1 MPGTDATPRPSGSF
15 RRWSAFL
22 ILLGLYLTLRGYR
35 SFEGDQAYRFP
46 IFRHWQDF
54 RLFAGDPFVR
64 AFDGFNPH
72 RGYFLLLDAL
82 SRPLGLAAAV
92 AALFAAT
99 FALTCAG
106 LDRLARSVWPGLG
119 GSIGVVA
126 VALMLIAQAGNLG
139 TNHLFEPI
147 LLDRLV
153 AFGLGWIALAA
164 TVGAPGRC
172 VWVAPVALGLA
183 GLVHPSIGLQL
194 GALLSA
200 GWVAW
205 ALLGWTD
212 GLSRRSTVLVA
223 GAIAAAVVPG
233 VVLNLRGSGLI
244 LEGLSAGHVRL
255 LAAELQSP
263 QHMLPHLWRLP
274 QWLAGGCYPILA
286 AVAVLSAGSGNTARR
301 RLVVL
306 LAILLA
312 GLGLAWLGI
321 ERLGNLRL
329 TLFQPFRM
337 ATVARG
343 LCLVLVAGHLQR
355 LWLRGSTTD
364 RLRAVLIGVGLTG
377 DWSLVVVSLFEVTM
391 SAAGRVSRVAS
402 YSLVLGF
409 VVFACGIS
417 FLSRHD
423 TESGH
428 VPLIAATVA
437 TLALASV
444 WRRRSWESSG
454 RRVAFGVAVAW
465 AVPVATMVANVVPE
479 KELGHTLRGV
489 RDALVRRCRFAEVP
503 VDDVERLAVWCR
515 ENTPADARFIGPPG
529 PKTFRLWSLRD
540 LAFNRAGSP
549 YAAAGLADWARRFAD
564 HVGASRSPE
573 ALAAA
578 YLRDRHGLEGR
589 YDRLTADA
597 LAALARRQGAGYV
610 VARGPEKGR
619 LDTGALELLHVEGR
633 YAAYRVIPSTHP
645 PTGPTE
651 AHLPE
656 PDNLAQTTGSRPGRE
671 PRAPHP
677 RGN

>member
-1 MPGTDATPRPSGSF
+1 MSGTDASARPLYSF
-15 RRWSAFL
+15 RRWAAFL
-22 ILLGLYLTLRGYR
+22 ILLGLYLTFRGYR

-54 RLFAGDPFVR
+54 HLFAGDPFVR

-82 SRPLGLAAAV
+82 GRPLGLAAAV

-106 LDRLARSVWPGLG
+106 LDRLARSIWPGEG
-119 GSIGVVA
+119 VGVVA
-126 VALMLIAQAGNLG
+126 VALVLIAQAGNLG

-147 LLDRLV
+147 LLDRLM
-153 AFGLGWIALAA
+153 AFGLGWLAFA
-164 TVGAPGRC
+164 SAVGSPGQG
-172 VWVAPVALGLA
+172 VWVAPVALALA
-183 GLVHPSIGLQL
+183 GLVHPSVGLQL
-194 GALLSA
+194 GGLLGA

-212 GLSRRSTVLVA
+212 GPSRWRMVLVA
-223 GAIAAAVVPG
+223 AAIAAAVVPG

-244 LEGLSAGHVRL
+244 LEGLSADQVRL

-286 AVAVLSAGSGNTARR
+286 TVAVLSAGAGNAARR

-306 LAILLA
+306 LGIALA

-321 ERLGNLRL
+321 ERLDNLRL

-343 LCLVLVAGHLQR
+343 LCLVLVAGHVQG
-355 LWLRGSTTD
+355 LWLRGAMTD
-364 RLRAVLIGVGLTG
+364 RLRAVLIGVGLAG
-377 DWSLVVVSLFEVTM
+377 DWSLVVVTVFEVTM
-391 SAAGRVSRVAS
+391 RAAEWVVRATTFGR
-402 YSLVLGF
+402 VLGF
-409 VVFACGIS
+409 VVLAGGVW

-428 VPLIAATVA
+428 VPLIVATVA
-437 TLALASV
+437 TPALAPV
-444 WRRRSWESSG
+444 CRRSSWEWSG
-454 RRVAFGVAVAW
+454 PRAAFRLAAAW
-465 AVPVATMVANVVPE
+465 AVPVAAMVANVVPE
-479 KELGHTLRGV
+479 KELGRTMRSV
-489 RDALVRRCRFAEVP
+489 REALVRRCRFAEVP

-515 ENTPADARFIGPPG
+515 GHTPADARFIGPPG

-540 LAFNRAGSP
+540 LAFNRAASP

-564 HVGASRSPE
+564 HVGVSGPPE
-573 ALAAA
+573 TLVVA

-589 YDRLTADA
+589 YDRLNAAD

-610 VARGPEKGR
+610 VARGPGNGGSNS
-619 LDTGALELLHVEGR
+619 GALELLHVEGR
-633 YAAYRVIPSTHP
+633 YAVYRVTPSAPQTTGPIEAHP
-645 PTGPTE
+645 PE
-651 AHLPE
+651 R
-656 PDNLAQTTGSRPGRE
+656 DSLAQTTGSRPGRDR
-671 PRAPHP
+671 PAPHP